1 MARRPHPAR
10 GRFSRVA
17 PAPSARILA
26 KIGLRMDSR
35 VRKWQFYR
43 HRPCPSHSLPHREP
57 SLPLIVIT
65 GLDPVTHVVIGI
77 YPADS
82 RRRAGT
88 GLLRSNRPPLKS
100 PIIECNC
107 DRGRIPGMA
116 PISFPECSSDD
127 VVLHLYSSRSLGRGL
142 EDLVDGRG
150 RHPWPL
156 LPGRQLRGTLR
167 SRPRSR
173 SRVAARQWDPA
184 SWRGGRHY
192 RDRRAACDGVYRR
205 LTALLRE
212 AGCRFERQG
221 KGSHEIWFS
230 PITQRTFTVPSNIRN
245 PVLANAILKQ
255 AGLPNGF

>member
-1 MARRPHPAR
+1 MA
-10 GRFSRVA
+10 
-17 PAPSARILA
+17 ILWA
-26 KIGLRMDSR
+26 ST
-35 VRKWQFYR
+35 
-43 HRPCPSHSLPHREP
+43 
-57 SLPLIVIT
+57 LPLAFPPPSRTIST
-65 GLDPVTHVVIGI
+65 ANRHDRARPGDPRRHWHLSGGQQAT
-77 YPADS
+77 DS
-82 RRRAGT
+82 DGFAAQQPTALEIPYYRG
-88 GLLRSNRPPLKS
+88 
-100 PIIECNC
+100 NC

-116 PISFPECSSDD
+116 PISFPECGSDD

-167 SRPRSR
+167 RRPRSR
-173 SRVAARQWDPA
+173 SRAAARQWDPA

-192 RDRRAACDGVYRR
+192 RDRRAACHGVYRR

-230 PITQRTFTVPSNIRN
+230 PITQRTFTVPSNN
-245 PVLANAILKQ
+245 PESGAGKRDLEAGRSAQRVLKYDP
-255 AGLPNGF
+255 G